1 MVINMLNTIA
11 RNNRGAALV
20 EFALVASLLLMLVL
34 GILETGLLIKDYL
47 AIDQAAREGARS
59 AAIGDTTTVAIQRVL
74 TSAPTTVLTS
84 ANVTLERSATGSGW
98 VVLTNNGAQNGAV
111 AGDYIR
117 VTVQL
122 QHSWLTNLFST
133 TPTTIL
139 SKVVTRRE

>member
-1 MVINMLNTIA
+1 MNTIW
-11 RNNRGAALV
+11 RNNKGAALV
-20 EFALVASLLLMLVL
+20 EFAIVASLLLMLVL

-59 AAIGDTTTVAIQRVL
+59 AAIGDTTTVAIQRVVA
-74 TSAPTTVLTS
+74 SAPTTVLTS
-84 ANVTLERSATGSGW
+84 ANVTLERSASGSGY
-98 VVLTNNGAQNGAV
+98 VALTNNGAQNGAV
-111 AGDYIR
+111 PGDYIR

-133 TPTTIL
+133 SPTTIL